1 MQVREEITKT
11 TVMVVKEQICAD
23 ERALVVPLVKL
34 PGTNGGICA

>member
-11 TVMVVKEQICAD
+11 TVRVVKERISAD

-34 PGTNGGICA
+34 LGTNGRICA